1 MAQALKLS
9 AQARVKV
16 GKNANRQ
23 LREQGIIPAIYYNTK
38 GESRPI
44 QVQEAALMKLYAVA
58 GRTSLFDLEIEED
71 GKKTTFPCLI
81 WDVEYYPTKYR
92 FQHVDFYC
100 VDLAKDLTIRVS
112 LEFIGT
118 SKGVKAG
125 GKLETYR
132 DQIDVLSKPG
142 TLPKK
147 IVVDISNLDI
157 NQGFRVADL
166 AMPEGVRASYDDNFA
181 IVNVNAPGSGDEK
194 DEK

>member
-100 VDLAKDLTIRVS
+100 VDLEKDLKIRVS

>member
-100 VDLAKDLTIRVS
+100 VDLEKDLKIRVS

-132 DQIDVLSKPG
+132 DQIEVLSKPG

>member
-23 LREQGIIPAIYYNTK
+23 LREKGIIPAIYYNTK

-81 WDVEYYPTKYR
+81 WDVEYYHTKYR

-100 VDLAKDLTIRVS
+100 VDLEKDLKIRVS

-132 DQIDVLSKPG
+132 DQIEVLSKPG